1 MVERYMTALRSRGRP
16 RKASK
21 SQIVENAMALYW
33 HDGLSTRS
41 LNELCRQL
49 DLSKPGLYREF
60 GGEDGLIAECLSL
73 YGQTVRDA
81 FGGIINDGK
90 PFQVQVDNFIDK
102 IFALHK
108 QFPQGCLLM
117 QATREQR
124 DLGQASLR
132 AMQSESSDLFQMIL
146 LWVQKAKRQG
156 AIASNVTAKVA
167 SSLILAQVHCVHSGL
182 VGGLTKDLVR
192 ELSDLSLQSILRP
205 HRLH

>member
-1 MVERYMTALRSRGRP
+1 M
-16 RKASK
+16 
-21 SQIVENAMALYW
+21 
-33 HDGLSTRS
+33 
-41 LNELCRQL
+41 
-49 DLSKPGLYREF
+49 
-60 GGEDGLIAECLSL
+60 
-73 YGQTVRDA
+73 
-81 FGGIINDGK
+81 
-90 PFQVQVDNFIDK
+90 DNFIDK

-124 DLGQASLR
+124 YLGQASLK

-146 LWVQKAKRQG
+146 HWVQKAKRQG